1 VAAGRGNSSPK
12 RGRSARRK
20 VGRHGVDLSSRVVY
34 ADVQQHGNA
43 DIPPRPFINFTQRDR
58 DRWAGMVAKHVM
70 EATHGVK

>member
-1 VAAGRGNSSPK
+1 
-12 RGRSARRK
+12 
-20 VGRHGVDLSSRVVY
+20 VY

-43 DIPPRPFINFTQRDR
+43 DIPARPFINFTQRDR